1 MAESMPGRKADGR
14 VGTNTRRDDMNKGI
28 TLLILLVVL
37 GAMGLVM
44 FLHGPSA
51 PPVSTADSSAASGP
65 AQQGGFASPLQAPQG
80 GVGGLRP
87 IDPPIGVD
95 GAPKPVTLA
104 AGSDARA
111 LRPVVPP
118 HPDEPAPPQERMP
131 EPSAP
136 AEPAQQPA
144 VQASSPNGA
153 SGRGGSP
160 GLTAG
165 STPWASSQQ
174 GKAER
179 KNGTSAA
186 RPSGAAATAPS
197 AVATASPP
205 AVVPAP
211 NPHQPEVLDP
221 VAKGA
226 PPSNTGAHSLRSIN
240 LGFSGQQM
248 LLRIEAG
255 DAFPVKTFAL
265 TGPDRLV
272 VDLPGSWKGMKA
284 PAVPDN
290 NVVSKVR
297 LGDQPSGPRLVL
309 DLKGPLKNH
318 TVERSGNRVD
328 ILVK

>member
-1 MAESMPGRKADGR
+1 
-14 VGTNTRRDDMNKGI
+14 MNKGI
-28 TLLILLVVL
+28 TLLILVVVL

-44 FLHGPSA
+44 YLHGPSA
-51 PPVSTADSSAASGP
+51 PPVSTADSSSANGP

-80 GVGGLRP
+80 GTGGLRP

-118 HPDEPAPPQERMP
+118 YPDEPAPPQERMP
-131 EPSAP
+131 EPAAPRPQSATAEPPAP

-165 STPWASSQQ
+165 PTPWASSQQ
-174 GKAER
+174 GKGER
-179 KNGTSAA
+179 QNGTSAA
-186 RPSGAAATAPS
+186 RPTGAAATAPPV
-197 AVATASPP
+197 VATASPP
-205 AVVPAP
+205 AAVPAP
-211 NPHQPEVLDP
+211 NSRQPEVLDP

-226 PPSNTGAHSLRSIN
+226 SPSNTGAHTLRSIN

-255 DAFPVKTFAL
+255 DTFPVKTFAL

-297 LGDQPSGPRLVL
+297 LGDQPAGPRLVL

>member
-1 MAESMPGRKADGR
+1 
-14 VGTNTRRDDMNKGI
+14 MNKGI
-28 TLLILLVVL
+28 ILLILLVFL

-51 PPVSTADSSAASGP
+51 PPVSTASSPATDGP

-80 GVGGLRP
+80 GSGGLRP

-111 LRPVVPP
+111 LRPVVPSQ
-118 HPDEPAPPQERMP
+118 PDDSAPPQEKMP
-131 EPSAP
+131 EQAPPRPQSAAAEPSAQV
-136 AEPAQQPA
+136 EPAQKPA
-144 VQASSPNGA
+144 ATAPPPNGA
-153 SGRGGSP
+153 SGRGGAP

-165 STPWASSQQ
+165 PTPWSASQQ
-174 GKAER
+174 GKGER
-179 KNGTSAA
+179 QNGTSAA
-186 RPSGAAATAPS
+186 RSSGTVATAPP
-197 AVATASPP
+197 ASP
-205 AVVPAP
+205 ASGVSAP
-211 NPHQPEVLDP
+211 NPRQPAVLDP
-221 VAKGA
+221 VNNGKSL
-226 PPSNTGAHSLRSIN
+226 SNTDAHTLRSIN
-240 LGFSGQQM
+240 LGFSGQRM

-272 VDLPGSWKGMKA
+272 VDFPGSWKGMKA
-284 PAVPDN
+284 PTVPEN

-297 LGDQPSGPRLVL
+297 LGDQPAGPRLVL